1 MKIKVEKP
9 NIVRI
14 SYYQEQDDPHY
25 GSCLWAYYDFDLD
38 KYMLNVQSD
47 CGDAAY
53 RWVATPKTESFLHL
67 MARINDDYLI
77 NKLYRETNVNVDA
90 TLAEV
95 KDWLGIGEDED
106 YQLDL
111 SDDKREEREEALEEL
126 KDLFDEWGD
135 ISPDAAGHILEE
147 WNSEHDFDIDCI
159 WERVVTDFTAWEKRI
174 VQIFMDYVQP
184 KIKEILRGEDYGQEE
199 AAPQPGP
206 GGEGAAH

>member
-14 SYYQEQDDPHY
+14 SYYQEQGDPHY

-38 KYMLNVQSD
+38 KYMLNIQSD
-47 CGDAAY
+47 CGNSAY

-77 NKLYRETNVNVDA
+77 NKLYRETNVNIDA

-111 SDDKREEREEALEEL
+111 SDDEREEREEALEEL

-135 ISPDAAGHILEE
+135 IRPDAAGHILEE
-147 WNSEHDFDIDCI
+147 WNCDHGFDLDCV
-159 WERVVTDFTAWEKRI
+159 WERVVTDFTAWQKRI
-174 VQIFMDYVQP
+174 VQIFRDYIQP
-184 KIKEILRGEDYGQEE
+184 KIREMVREE
-199 AAPQPGP
+199 ADNNGQ
-206 GGEGAAH
+206 

>member
-77 NKLYRETNVNVDA
+77 NKLYRETNVNIDA

-95 KDWLGIGEDED
+95 KDWLGIGEDVD

-111 SDDKREEREEALEEL
+111 SDDEREEREEALEEL
-126 KDLFDEWGD
+126 KDLFDEFGN

-147 WNSEHDFDIDCI
+147 WNSDHGFDLDCV
-159 WERVVTDFTAWEKRI
+159 WERVVTDFTAWQKRV
-174 VQIFMDYVQP
+174 VQIFRDYIQP
-184 KIKEILRGEDYGQEE
+184 KIREMVREE
-199 AAPQPGP
+199 ADNNGQ
-206 GGEGAAH
+206 